1 MEAAKKSQ
9 ETSAAAY
16 VELKK
21 SQKKD
26 AIVSI
31 KRVTDFSFQDVEE
44 LIRLVWIAIKFIDT
58 KVSRQNN

>member
-1 MEAAKKSQ
+1 MEAAKKTQ
-9 ETSAAAY
+9 ETFAAAH

-31 KRVTDFSFQDVEE
+31 KRVADFSFQDVEE
-44 LIRLVWIAIKFIDT
+44 LIRLVWITINSINH
-58 KVSRQNN
+58 RGE